1 MPAAVDQAAISQAS
15 WIRPSRRLSRRL
27 TSFWSGG
34 RERTTER
41 CFGRRGID
49 LTSRAM
55 TGGCVRAFVVSASS
69 TMVLHTLRRAV
80 VVVQDCRQTIE
91 EGMV

>member
-15 WIRPSRRLSRRL
+15 WIRPSRRLRRRL

-41 CFGRRGID
+41 CFGRRGMD
-49 LTSRAM
+49 LTSRAI
-55 TGGCVRAFVVSASS
+55 TGDCVRA
-69 TMVLHTLRRAV
+69 L
-80 VVVQDCRQTIE
+80 
-91 EGMV
+91 